1 MERGEKECSNGK
13 RRVVTFDMG
22 EMKKLYIA
30 ITTVLEKEQIDRFSL
45 FIVVKKII
53 LHLLKENFIIS
64 MT

>member
-1 MERGEKECSNGK
+1 
-13 RRVVTFDMG
+13 MG